1 MFRYKLWRV
10 GAAVRFQILDQS
22 DRVEFRWAASNGIH
36 VESMSYPDLCGNLV
50 MLRGVNAAR
59 DDEISTQP
67 CTSEYEAIDYLN
79 RVNNALN
86 ELVMKRYGGI
96 GGLVYDSGTPAA
108 PIPPT
113 KPPYFIKAEFHRVG
127 ATIHMHVKDQY
138 GGNERPGG
146 KWPTFTATNGMRVIS
161 NNNPAINAMDIFV
174 RGRSPTAR
182 DQVDAFMGSDAQA
195 QTLMLKMVAA
205 IDEFNAFYGGKKKV
219 WVSEDELEPSTEKPT
234 FDMPKRR

>member
-1 MFRYKLWRV
+1 MLRYELTRDESQLIFRVLEQDERN
-10 GAAVRFQILDQS
+10 FPQ
-22 DRVEFRWAASNGIH
+22 FNASNGIFIAS
-36 VESMSYPDLCGNLV
+36 VSCPAIVGNGIY
-50 MLRGVNAAR
+50 LRGCQTDEDHLYGRWTASSPPAA
-59 DDEISTQP
+59 
-67 CTSEYEAIDYLN
+67 EALRIKFID
-79 RVNNALN
+79 ALN
-86 ELVMKRYGGI
+86 EFQAHRYPGQARQ
-96 GGLVYDSGTPAA
+96 TT
-108 PIPPT
+108 PT

-161 NNNPAINAMDIFV
+161 NNNPAINSMDIFV

-219 WVSEDELEPSTEKPT
+219 WVSDDELEPSTEKPT